1 MPSRAEEAGFTL
13 IEVLVAFTI
22 ALVLLIP
29 LLHSFSTGLATD
41 VRTDSFT
48 NATLIAQSTL
58 ERLGPEVALNDNAGT
73 KRQDG
78 PYEIETSV
86 HRYRG
91 DGVSDGGTRSAI
103 VPYGV
108 AVTVRWREGL
118 RMRSVTLH
126 GIRLGMQPITGRSW

>member
-1 MPSRAEEAGFTL
+1 MPSRAEDSGFTL

-29 LLHSFSTGLATD
+29 LLHSFSTGLASGA
-41 VRTDSFT
+41 RTDAFT

-58 ERLGPEVALNDNAGT
+58 ERLGPEVALNDKAT
-73 KRQDG
+73 AKRQDG

-86 HRYRG
+86 RRYQG
-91 DGVSDGGTRSAI
+91 DGAPERATRSAV
-103 VPYGV
+103 VPFDV

-118 RMRSVTLH
+118 RMQSVTLQ
-126 GIRLGMQPITGRSW
+126 GIRLGMQTISGRSS